1 MVTREG
7 WETRKTPSL
16 SPYWSDQF
24 KVNKPREIS
33 HFLLPIIKVGSGS
46 RGMFAKGSCLVPPGQ
61 LSRSSERKP
70 SLGRPT
76 SVPFHPEFRLSCSR
90 SCTEA
95 ELVTHNLIPTD
106 SRCLKDFASSALGS
120 CLNFPSTVLSAP
132 KFHTTPS
139 PLSCK
144 NGFSFRGLWVPRW
157 TSLSGGLLSPFR
169 LTSPDS

>member
-33 HFLLPIIKVGSGS
+33 HFLLPTIKVGSGS
-46 RGMFAKGSCLVPPGQ
+46 RSMFAKGSCLVPPGH
-61 LSRSSERKP
+61 LSSSERKP

-95 ELVTHNLIPTD
+95 ELVTHSLIPTD

-120 CLNFPSTVLSAP
+120 CLNFPSMVPS
-132 KFHTTPS
+132 TPQIS
-139 PLSCK
+139 H
-144 NGFSFRGLWVPRW
+144 NTQSFEL
-157 TSLSGGLLSPFR
+157 
-169 LTSPDS
+169 